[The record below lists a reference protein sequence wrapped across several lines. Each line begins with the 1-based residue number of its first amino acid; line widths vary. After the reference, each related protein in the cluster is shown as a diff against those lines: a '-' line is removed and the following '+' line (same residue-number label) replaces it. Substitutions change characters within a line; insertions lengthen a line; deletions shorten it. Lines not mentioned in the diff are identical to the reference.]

1 MKTTVEAS
9 LLPILRS
16 RGQAEILCAVLANP
30 NREWTLGELAMVSGQ
45 SLPTV
50 QREVERAELAA
61 LVESRRMGRQ
71 RLVKAGPSQI
81 AIMLANLLMWS
92 YGPKFVIAEEFA
104 DITGIDRLFIF
115 GSWAARYHGVD
126 GYPPQDLDVLV
137 IGDANLS
144 DVFRAAHAASNK
156 LQLEVNPKL
165 FSHTWWENKT
175 GSGFRMEI
183 ERRPIVEIEVGDAK
197 QSARGT
203 TGVLSPNFPLSSAA
217 YLQ

>member
-1 MKTTVEAS
+1 MKSAVEAS

-30 NREWTLGELAMVSGQ
+30 NREWTLGELAKVSGQ

-50 QREVERAELAA
+50 QREIERAELAA

-81 AIMLANLLMWS
+81 AIMLANLLLWS

-104 DITGIDRLFIF
+104 GIKGIDRLFIF

-126 GYPPQDLDVLV
+126 GYPPQDIDVLV
-137 IGDANLS
+137 IGTPEFSDIADAS
-144 DVFRAAHAASNK
+144 HYASNK
-156 LQLEVNPKL
+156 LQIDVNPKIMP
-165 FSHTWWENKT
+165 HTWWETKP
-175 GSGFRMEI
+175 GSGFRQEI
-183 ERRPIVEIEVGDAK
+183 DRRPIVEIEVRSAK
-197 QSARGT
+197 SSTENAE
-203 TGVLSPNFPLSSAA
+203 GVRIRRTA
-217 YLQ
+217 

>member
-1 MKTTVEAS
+1 MKSTVEAS

-30 NREWTLGELAMVSGQ
+30 NREWTLGELAKVSGQ

-71 RLVKAGPSQI
+71 RLVKTGPSQI
-81 AIMLANLLMWS
+81 AIMLANLLLWS

-104 DITGIDRLFIF
+104 GIKGIDRLFIF

-126 GYPPQDLDVLV
+126 GYPPQDLDILV

-203 TGVLSPNFPLSSAA
+203 AGARKSRKA
-217 YLQ
+217 

>member
-30 NREWTLGELAMVSGQ
+30 NREWTLGELAKVSGQ

-81 AIMLANLLMWS
+81 AIMLANLLLWS

-104 DITGIDRLFIF
+104 GIKSIDRLFIF

-183 ERRPIVEIEVGDAK
+183 ERRPIVEIEVRGAK
-197 QSARGT
+197 QSKEKTAKTR
-203 TGVLSPNFPLSSAA
+203 VKRK
-217 YLQ
+217 

>member
-30 NREWTLGELAMVSGQ
+30 NREWTLGELAKVSGQ

-104 DITGIDRLFIF
+104 GIKGIDRLFIF

-197 QSARGT
+197 SSSENAI
-203 TGVLSPNFPLSSAA
+203 GVRIRSS
-217 YLQ
+217 

>member
-1 MKTTVEAS
+1 
-9 LLPILRS
+9 
-16 RGQAEILCAVLANP
+16 
-30 NREWTLGELAMVSGQ
+30 
-45 SLPTV
+45 V

-81 AIMLANLLMWS
+81 AIQLANLLLWS

-104 DITGIDRLFIF
+104 GIKGIDRLFIF

-126 GYPPQDLDVLV
+126 GYPPQDLDILV

-183 ERRPIVEIEVGDAK
+183 ERRPIVEIEVGDEK
-197 QSARGT
+197 QSARKT
-203 TGVLSPNFPLSSAA
+203 TGARKSRKA
-217 YLQ
+217 

>member
-30 NREWTLGELAMVSGQ
+30 NREWTLGELAKVSGQ

-61 LVESRRMGRQ
+61 LVESRRLGRQ

-81 AIMLANLLMWS
+81 AIMLANLLLWS

-104 DITGIDRLFIF
+104 GIKGIDRLFIF

-203 TGVLSPNFPLSSAA
+203 TGARKSRKA
-217 YLQ
+217 

>member
-30 NREWTLGELAMVSGQ
+30 NREWTLGELAKVSGQ

-81 AIMLANLLMWS
+81 AIMLANLLLWS

-104 DITGIDRLFIF
+104 GIKGIDRLFIF

-126 GYPPQDLDVLV
+126 GYPPQDLDILV

-197 QSARGT
+197 QSTAKVKRDR
-203 TGVLSPNFPLSSAA
+203 AKH
-217 YLQ
+217 

>member
-30 NREWTLGELAMVSGQ
+30 NREWTLGELAKVSGQ

-81 AIMLANLLMWS
+81 AIQLANLLLWS

-104 DITGIDRLFIF
+104 DITGIDHLFIF

-203 TGVLSPNFPLSSAA
+203 AGARKSRKA
-217 YLQ
+217 

>member
-30 NREWTLGELAMVSGQ
+30 NREWTLGELAKVSGQ

-61 LVESRRMGRQ
+61 LVESRRLGRQ

-81 AIMLANLLMWS
+81 AIMLANLLLWS
-92 YGPKFVIAEEFA
+92 YGPKYVIAEEFA
-104 DITGIDRLFIF
+104 GIKGIDRLFIF

-203 TGVLSPNFPLSSAA
+203 AGARKSRKA
-217 YLQ
+217 

>member
-30 NREWTLGELAMVSGQ
+30 NREWTLGELAKVSGQ

-81 AIMLANLLMWS
+81 AIMLANLLLWS

-104 DITGIDRLFIF
+104 GIKGIDRLFIF

-203 TGVLSPNFPLSSAA
+203 TGVRKSRKA
-217 YLQ
+217 

>member
-1 MKTTVEAS
+1 
-9 LLPILRS
+9 LRS

-30 NREWTLGELAMVSGQ
+30 NREWTLGELAKVSGQ

-61 LVESRRMGRQ
+61 LVESRRLGRR

-81 AIMLANLLMWS
+81 AIMLANLLLWS

-203 TGVLSPNFPLSSAA
+203 AGARKSRKA
-217 YLQ
+217 

>member
-30 NREWTLGELAMVSGQ
+30 NREWTLGELAKVSGQ

-61 LVESRRMGRQ
+61 LVESRRLGRQ

-81 AIMLANLLMWS
+81 AIMLANLLLWS

-104 DITGIDRLFIF
+104 GIKGIDRLFIF

-126 GYPPQDLDVLV
+126 GYPPQDLDILV

-165 FSHTWWENKT
+165 VSHTWWENKT

-203 TGVLSPNFPLSSAA
+203 TGARKSRKA
-217 YLQ
+217 

>member
-1 MKTTVEAS
+1 MSDIVQFMKTTVEAS

-30 NREWTLGELAMVSGQ
+30 NREWTLGELAKVSGQ

-81 AIMLANLLMWS
+81 AIQLANLLLWS

-104 DITGIDRLFIF
+104 GIKGIDRLFIF

-126 GYPPQDLDVLV
+126 GYPPQDLDILV

-183 ERRPIVEIEVGDAK
+183 ERRPIVEIEVGDEK
-197 QSARGT
+197 QSARKT
-203 TGVLSPNFPLSSAA
+203 TGARKSRKA
-217 YLQ
+217 

>member
-30 NREWTLGELAMVSGQ
+30 NREWTLGELAKVSGQ

-81 AIMLANLLMWS
+81 AIMLANLLLWS
-92 YGPKFVIAEEFA
+92 YGPKFVITEEFA
-104 DITGIDRLFIF
+104 GIKGIDRLFIF

-144 DVFRAAHAASNK
+144 DVFQAAHAASNK

-165 FSHTWWENKT
+165 VSHTWWENKK

-203 TGVLSPNFPLSSAA
+203 SGARKSRKA
-217 YLQ
+217 

>member
-30 NREWTLGELAMVSGQ
+30 NREWTLGELAKVSGQ

-81 AIMLANLLMWS
+81 AIQLANLLLWS

-104 DITGIDRLFIF
+104 GIKGIDRLFIF

-126 GYPPQDLDVLV
+126 GYPPQDIDVLV
-137 IGDANLS
+137 VGTADFFEVANAS
-144 DVFRAAHAASNK
+144 HYASNK
-156 LQLEVNPKL
+156 LQIDVNPKIVP
-165 FSHTWWENKT
+165 HTWWEEKS
-175 GSGFRMEI
+175 GSGLREEI
-183 ERRPIVEIEVGDAK
+183 ERRPIVEIEVRSAK
-197 QSARGT
+197 QSTGKVTGARK
-203 TGVLSPNFPLSSAA
+203 SRKA
-217 YLQ
+217 

>member
-81 AIMLANLLMWS
+81 AIMLANLLLWS

-197 QSARGT
+197 SSSENAI
-203 TGVLSPNFPLSSAA
+203 GVRIRSS
-217 YLQ
+217 

>member
-1 MKTTVEAS
+1 MKSTVEAS

-30 NREWTLGELAMVSGQ
+30 NREWTLGELAKVSGQ

-61 LVESRRMGRQ
+61 LVESRRLGRQ

-81 AIMLANLLMWS
+81 AIMLANLLLWS
-92 YGPKFVIAEEFA
+92 YGPKFVISEEFA

-203 TGVLSPNFPLSSAA
+203 AGARKSRKA
-217 YLQ
+217 

>member
-30 NREWTLGELAMVSGQ
+30 NREWTLGELAKVSGQ

-81 AIMLANLLMWS
+81 AIQLANLLLWS

-104 DITGIDRLFIF
+104 GIKGIDRLFIF

-126 GYPPQDLDVLV
+126 GYPPQDLDILV

-203 TGVLSPNFPLSSAA
+203 TGARKSRV
-217 YLQ
+217 

>member
-30 NREWTLGELAMVSGQ
+30 NREWTLGELAKVSGQ

-81 AIMLANLLMWS
+81 AIQLANLLLWS
-92 YGPKFVIAEEFA
+92 YGPKYVIAEEFA
-104 DITGIDRLFIF
+104 GIKGIDRLFIF

-126 GYPPQDLDVLV
+126 GYPPQDLDILV

-183 ERRPIVEIEVGDAK
+183 ERRPIVEIEVGDEK
-197 QSARGT
+197 QSARKT
-203 TGVLSPNFPLSSAA
+203 TGARKSRKA
-217 YLQ
+217 

>member
-30 NREWTLGELAMVSGQ
+30 NREWTLGELAKVSGQ

-81 AIMLANLLMWS
+81 AIKLANLLLWS

-104 DITGIDRLFIF
+104 GIKGIDRLFIF

-126 GYPPQDLDVLV
+126 GYPPQDIDVLV
-137 IGDANLS
+137 VGTADFSEVA
-144 DVFRAAHAASNK
+144 RASGRATIK
-156 LQLEVNPKL
+156 LQNEVNPKIVP
-165 FSHTWWENKT
+165 HTWWET
-175 GSGFRMEI
+175 TDGSGFRKEI
-183 ERRPIVEIEVGDAK
+183 ARRPIVEIEVRGAK
-197 QSARGT
+197 QST
-203 TGVLSPNFPLSSAA
+203 EKVTGVRRRRTA
-217 YLQ
+217 

>member
-30 NREWTLGELAMVSGQ
+30 NREWTLGELAKVSGQ

-104 DITGIDRLFIF
+104 GIKGIDRLFIF

-203 TGVLSPNFPLSSAA
+203 AGARKSRKA
-217 YLQ
+217 

>member
-30 NREWTLGELAMVSGQ
+30 NREWTLGELAKVSGQ

-81 AIMLANLLMWS
+81 AIMLANLLLWS

-104 DITGIDRLFIF
+104 GIKGIDRLFIF

-144 DVFRAAHAASNK
+144 DVFQAAHAASNK

-165 FSHTWWENKT
+165 VSHTWWENKT

-183 ERRPIVEIEVGDAK
+183 ERRPIVEIKVRSAK
-197 QSARGT
+197 SSTENAIGIRRRRT
-203 TGVLSPNFPLSSAA
+203 T
-217 YLQ
+217 

>member
-30 NREWTLGELAMVSGQ
+30 NREWTLGELAKVSGQ

-61 LVESRRMGRQ
+61 LVESRRLGRQ

-81 AIMLANLLMWS
+81 AIQLANLLLWS

-104 DITGIDRLFIF
+104 GIKGIDRLFIF

-126 GYPPQDLDVLV
+126 GYPPQDLDILV

-183 ERRPIVEIEVGDAK
+183 ERRPIVEIEVGDEK
-197 QSARGT
+197 QSARKT
-203 TGVLSPNFPLSSAA
+203 TGARKSRKA
-217 YLQ
+217 

>member
-30 NREWTLGELAMVSGQ
+30 NREWTLGELAKVSGQ

-81 AIMLANLLMWS
+81 AIMLANLLLWS

-104 DITGIDRLFIF
+104 GIKGIDRLFIF

-126 GYPPQDLDVLV
+126 GYPPQDLDILV

-197 QSARGT
+197 QSARKT
-203 TGVLSPNFPLSSAA
+203 TGSRKSRKA
-217 YLQ
+217 